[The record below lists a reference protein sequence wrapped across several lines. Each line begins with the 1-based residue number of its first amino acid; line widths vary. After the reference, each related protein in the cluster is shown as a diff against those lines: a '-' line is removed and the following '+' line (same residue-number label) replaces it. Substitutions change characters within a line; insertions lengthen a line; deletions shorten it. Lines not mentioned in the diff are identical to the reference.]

1 MIRVGIGYDAHQLAK
16 GERFVIGG
24 VEIPYKYGSVGH
36 SDGDVLILS
45 LIHISEPTR
54 PY

>member
-1 MIRVGIGYDAHQLAK
+1 MKID
-16 GERFVIGG
+16 GG
-24 VEIPYKYGSVGH
+24 CHCSAITYRAEIDPEN
-36 SDGDVLILS
+36 VLILS

>member
-1 MIRVGIGYDAHQLAK
+1 MSIKIALAGNPNCGK
-16 GERFVIGG
+16 TTLF
-24 VEIPYKYGSVGH
+24 
-36 SDGDVLILS
+36 LS